1 MAIIMN
7 RVTTKSKRALEF
19 EDLDVGDI
27 FMSDQDNWYMK
38 IYNTYD
44 ECGDLEGNAIR
55 LDNGQISIFDD
66 TETVKKLKKDL
77 TIDYSNDDIT
87 EWYEN

>member
-1 MAIIMN
+1 MAILMN
-7 RVTTKSKRALEF
+7 RVSIKSKRALRF
-19 EDLDVGDI
+19 EDLNCGDI

-55 LDNGQISIFDD
+55 LDNGQISIFDE

-87 EWYEN
+87 EWYED

>member
-1 MAIIMN
+1 MAIVMN
-7 RVTTKSKRALEF
+7 KVSTKSKRVLRF
-19 EDLDVGDI
+19 EDLNCGDI
-27 FMSDQDNWYMK
+27 FMSDQGNWYMK

-55 LDNGQISIFDD
+55 LDNGQISIFDE

-87 EWYEN
+87 EWYED

>member
-1 MAIIMN
+1 MAIVMN
-7 RVTTKSKRALEF
+7 RVTNKSKRVLRF
-19 EDLDVGDI
+19 EDLNCGDI
-27 FMSDQDNWYMK
+27 FMSDQDDWYMK

-66 TETVKKLKKDL
+66 TETVKKLKIKDS
-77 TIDYSNDDIT
+77 IAYKASI
-87 EWYEN
+87 